1 MELASQCHVDDTPER
16 AARIRSQVL
25 ERYHNKLVEGEHDI
39 QLRRH
44 AIKQKIQQEV
54 KETEREY
61 QKRRRGIEKGF
72 TRASQSLK
80 QELME
85 ASVGGLSDN
94 QRKRTIQA
102 TCMERREK
110 ARQAHSAAIESSRD
124 ILRETLTQV
133 KEVGT
138 FKASHLVAPI
148 L

>member
-1 MELASQCHVDDTPER
+1 MTSNSDDTPSSR
-16 AARIRSQVL
+16 RSS
-25 ERYHNKLVEGEHDI
+25 RKSRKRNGSTKS
-39 QLRRH
+39 
-44 AIKQKIQQEV
+44 
-54 KETEREY
+54 
-61 QKRRRGIEKGF
+61 RRRGIEKGF

>member
-1 MELASQCHVDDTPER
+1 MELASQCHVDDPPER

-72 TRASQSLK
+72 TRASQSWK

-85 ASVGGLSDN
+85 VFQIDEQFQKYWDKVCIDLLNVCFCDCFISLS
-94 QRKRTIQA
+94 IQ
-102 TCMERREK
+102 
-110 ARQAHSAAIESSRD
+110 
-124 ILRETLTQV
+124 
-133 KEVGT
+133 
-138 FKASHLVAPI
+138 
-148 L
+148 